1 MRIIAFCFLTTFLL
15 LISLAAPILAAPAPK
30 TASDFAILP
39 DYCKVRIN
47 QSKYPAKYTK
57 WRKAF
62 GKGWSDMH
70 HYCKG
75 LLYLY
80 KGKYTAIESQQTISS
95 FLEAIKQFTY
105 VQERWPS
112 NFILIPELHVKK
124 GQAMIG
130 LGHISKAIG
139 EFKSAIKIKPKYSA
153 PYLALSQHYLK
164 IGDKKQAESWLQEGI
179 KSIPKSK
186 ALKRKLLKLNK
197 DD

>member
-95 FLEAIKQFTY
+95 FLEAIKQFTGRLFLK
-105 VQERWPS
+105 QRKKQ
-112 NFILIPELHVKK
+112 NLIPRNFRQK
-124 GQAMIG
+124 
-130 LGHISKAIG
+130 
-139 EFKSAIKIKPKYSA
+139 
-153 PYLALSQHYLK
+153 
-164 IGDKKQAESWLQEGI
+164 ESFHLTQEY
-179 KSIPKSK
+179 
-186 ALKRKLLKLNK
+186 
-197 DD
+197 